1 MGQAMRATCRILL
14 AVLAAGTSTGA
25 LALDTVTCADDK
37 GEVSLTYVTG
47 PALVQPILS
56 VEMQLTDDFGVS
68 TNPDHP
74 DHDGEYVSRG
84 FVGDDVEGGEVS
96 WRDEEGR
103 EHRTLS
109 FRIGRVFEAQKARVG
124 GVLAVDGGG
133 LWTVTCQSSDLEM

>member
-1 MGQAMRATCRILL
+1 MIKTFVVM
-14 AVLAAGTSTGA
+14 LAAIGLPASA
-25 LALDTVTCADDK
+25 FALDTVTCADDK

-68 TNPDHP
+68 TNADHP

-96 WRDEEGR
+96 WRDEKGN
-103 EHRTLS
+103 EHRALS
-109 FRIGRVFEAQKARVG
+109 FRIGRVTEAQKAQVG

-133 LWTVTCQSSDLEM
+133 LWTVTCRSSDLGM

>member
-1 MGQAMRATCRILL
+1 MIRTFIVVL
-14 AVLAAGTSTGA
+14 AVIGLPASAF
-25 LALDTVTCADDK
+25 ALDTVTCADDK
-37 GEVSLTYVTG
+37 GEVSLTYVIG

-68 TNPDHP
+68 TNADHP

-96 WRDEEGR
+96 WRDEKGN
-103 EHRTLS
+103 EHRALS
-109 FRIGRVFEAQKARVG
+109 FRIGRVTEAQKAQVG

-133 LWTVTCQSSDLEM
+133 LWTVTCRSSDLGM